1 MLNRII
7 ILLLLAGFVSCSTD
21 SPETQS
27 GAKIG
32 FGIDLTQSKGI
43 LVTEGQEVKTM
54 GMFSIYTQNTF
65 PNSDAHIQM
74 ENIQVYRANGNGALI
89 YSPISYWPNDGYLS
103 FQAYSPFATTS
114 NGISA
119 VLRNK
124 QYVEI
129 TYTNSTTLSDQSD
142 LMVAENLNMPGLS
155 PGTAAAPEVNLPFRH
170 ILSSVV
176 FKGKYRTNYVNPVVK
191 IKKITLQRFYGSGTY
206 SMNPLSGWTLSG
218 SDNNAYQLDAQNGL
232 QDLTLTTTDQILNK
246 EGSALLVLPQTMP
259 TDGWPMAIEMAI
271 TENGTTVTKTEQ
283 TSFKVSNQLIE
294 GKKYIVSIV
303 YEVADAEA
311 KISLS
316 YEVVDWD
323 KKIINIP
330 EFN

>member
-7 ILLLLAGFVSCSTD
+7 TLLLLAGFVSCSTD
-21 SPETQS
+21 SPDTQG

-43 LVTEGQEVKTM
+43 LVTEGQGVKTM
-54 GMFSIYTQNTF
+54 GMFSIYTKNTF

-74 ENIQVYRANGNGALI
+74 ENIQVYRANGNGSFI

-103 FQAYSPFATTS
+103 FQAYSPFATVD

-129 TYTNSTTLSDQSD
+129 TYSNSTRLSAQSD
-142 LMVAENLNMPGLS
+142 LMVASTLNVPGLS
-155 PGTAAAPEVNLPFRH
+155 PGATTAPEVKLPFRH
-170 ILSSVV
+170 ILSSVI

-191 IKKITLQRFYGSGTY
+191 IKQITLQGFYGSGTY
-206 SMNPLSGWTLSG
+206 SMDYPAGWTLSG
-218 SDNNAYQLDAQNGL
+218 SASDTYQLNALNGL
-232 QDLTLTTTDQILNK
+232 QDLTLTTTDQIINN
-246 EGSALLVLPQTMP
+246 EGSALLLLPQSIP
-259 TDGWPMAIEMAI
+259 AEGLPMEILLEV
-271 TENGTTVTKTEQ
+271 TENGITETKAEQ
-283 TSFKVSNQLIE
+283 TRFKVDSRLVDGI
-294 GKKYIVSIV
+294 KYIISIV
-303 YEVADAEA
+303 YDVADSEA
-311 KISLS
+311 SVSLS

-323 KKIINIP
+323 CKIINLP
-330 EFN
+330 GFN